1 MTQEWL
7 ANQRP
12 QAIMTESE
20 SQKIV
25 TLLVTLTFNM
35 FAMAYYFTAFVMK
48 YKSILNLSLPLL
60 IDHGLSGQSV
70 YNEFQQF
77 VTVIVLMKII
87 MQISSY
93 VTPTVVTIS
102 LSSKIFRKNISIL
115 FVIWFFLFIFLFNE
129 LGIIKVLFLN
139 NY

>member
-1 MTQEWL
+1 
-7 ANQRP
+7 
-12 QAIMTESE
+12 
-20 SQKIV
+20 
-25 TLLVTLTFNM
+25 
-35 FAMAYYFTAFVMK
+35 MK

-70 YNEFQQF
+70 YNDFLQF

-93 VTPTVVTIS
+93 VTPTAVTIS

-115 FVIWFFLFIFLFNE
+115 FVIWFFIFIFFYLMNWE
-129 LGIIKVLFLN
+129 L
-139 NY
+139 